1 MAQRIM
7 TQAIQTKWLGPTNTR
22 GSRVR
27 AWCNAR
33 SLTIGWDHS
42 LNIEGNHQAAAMAV
56 AKLLGWD
63 GEWFGGA
70 LPNEQGY
77 AFVQPNLME
86 G

>member
-27 AWCNAR
+27 AWCNAKA
-33 SLTIGWDHS
+33 LTVAWDHA
-42 LNIEGNHQAAAMAV
+42 LNIEDNHKAAAMAV
-56 AKLLGWD
+56 AEAMQWD

-70 LPNEQGY
+70 LPGEQGY
-77 AFVQPNLME
+77 AFVQPNAL
-86 G
+86 